1 MRDVV
6 DTTGDGDP
14 LGQELS
20 HFFTGHGSTGL
31 SVADAFVDGSEGFGI
46 LVVEDGNGIFQLELL
61 HLRHRL
67 MVAPMR
73 PWMQTDSGQSGPR
86 PSQVARIC
94 LRLSP
99 HSLYYRPACLYPAT
113 KPIPTALSRPC
124 RWTTIRRSSSRCVRS
139 GCASSSGRTR

>member
-1 MRDVV
+1 MRDVL
-6 DTTGDGDP
+6 DTTGGGNP

-31 SVADAFVDGSEGFGI
+31 SVADAFVDGSEGFRI
-46 LVVEDGNGIFQLELL
+46 LIIEDGNGIVQLKLL
-61 HLRHRL
+61 YLRHRL
-67 MVAPMR
+67 MVAPMST
-73 PWMQTDSGQSGPR
+73 WTQTDCRQSGPR
-86 PSQVARIC
+86 PSQLARIF
-94 LRLSP
+94 LRLPP